1 MLNRYSI
8 VAIILMV
15 IVVASYVVQ
24 FHFHLGLELSE
35 KASDW
40 VDFSDYVG
48 GLISPLLSFV
58 SLVLLIQSLNLQNQA
73 NKELRAEVRMN
84 QRNEQLRSFE
94 TYFFGLIEAQKS
106 SFSNFQLNFPAS
118 LGGKSLDGVCAV
130 QELEDQIEI
139 MRNNNVSED
148 VISTSIDT
156 IDKDERIY
164 NTIRIFYNIVKM
176 TSERLSDEHG
186 FDEKTR
192 KNQFQTLISF
202 TEFSQ
207 LRLVMISMQ
216 FVDCPAADYLKSN
229 IEFMD
234 VLSDLGGGADLY

>member
-8 VAIILMV
+8 IAMFLMA
-15 IVVASYVVQ
+15 IVVASYVSQ
-24 FHFHLGLELSE
+24 FYFNLGYVLSD

-73 NKELRAEVRMN
+73 NKELRDEVKLN
-84 QRNEQLRSFE
+84 QKNERLRSFE

-106 SFSNFQLNFPAS
+106 SFANFELDFPIE
-118 LGGKSLDGVCAV
+118 LGGKSLAGVCAV

-139 MRNNNVSED
+139 MRDNNESD
-148 VISTSIDT
+148 GSIADAIEK
-156 IDKDERIY
+156 IDKDEKIY

-176 TSERLSDEHG
+176 TTERLTNAHG

-192 KNQFQTLISF
+192 ANQFQTLISF

-229 IEFMD
+229 VEFMG
-234 VLSDLGGGADLY
+234 VLIDLGGGADLY